1 MVGVARTSTAR
12 PSRSVNDSPCALC
25 LKNTQRTCADASLS
39 VKYECPEAARVNP
52 ETSPLTHSRPR
63 WRSSNRR
70 AEETSS
76 DTGTTV
82 EPPTDSPVAA
92 ESGPP
97 PGLRGAS
104 TAMGP
109 TLGALVECLRHYFL
123 NVAIVHDKRVHD
135 PCHRPVID
143 RRRCGRANSDRCSKR
158 CGRQ

>member
-25 LKNTQRTCADASLS
+25 LKNTQRTCAAASLS

-63 WRSSNRR
+63 WRSSNSR

-76 DTGTTV
+76 DTGPTA
-82 EPPTDSPVAA
+82 EPLTASPVAA
-92 ESGPP
+92 GSGPP

-104 TAMGP
+104 TAMVP
-109 TLGALVECLRHYFL
+109 RRRTLEKCLRHYFL
-123 NVAIVHDKRVHD
+123 KVIIVHDKDAHD
-135 PCHRPVID
+135 PCHHPVID
-143 RRRCGRANSDRCSKR
+143 RRRCGRP
-158 CGRQ
+158 